1 LRLEVGFSEASLSD
15 KRISGEGEDMAM
27 TSNELSRRAVRF
39 YHRYG
44 EELESIRQ
52 LLHIQLDKLA
62 LACTLENRLPRKAI
76 RVVSRTKELKNFLLK
91 LEKKGWP
98 EFYLPPEVIHDLV
111 GARIICWFQDDCYAM
126 LNLLNESKR
135 LTILPDSIED
145 YNKNPKPSGYR
156 AIHVLGDVTY
166 DQVVHKGGKHQ
177 IIAGKMTCE
186 IQIRTIFQNAW
197 GELTH
202 QMHYKIAEQERIKY
216 NELVS
221 SLADRLNEEDRAAVA
236 IRKVMQKEK
245 DKARR
250 TGFRDR

>member
-1 LRLEVGFSEASLSD
+1 
-15 KRISGEGEDMAM
+15 MAM
-27 TSNELSRRAVRF
+27 TPEELSRRAVRF

-44 EELESIRQ
+44 NELESIRQ

-62 LACTLENRLPRKAI
+62 LACTLENRLPRKSI

-98 EFYLPPEVIHDLV
+98 EFYLPTEVIHDLI
-111 GARIICWFQDDCYAM
+111 GARIICWFQEDCYGM
-126 LNLLNESKR
+126 LNLLMDSKR
-135 LTILPDSIED
+135 LAILADSIED

-166 DQVVHKGGKHQ
+166 DQVIHKGGKHQ

-197 GELTH
+197 GEMTH
-202 QMHYKIAEQERIKY
+202 QMHYKITERERIKY

-221 SLADRLNEEDRAAVA
+221 SLADRLYTEDRAAEA
-236 IRKVMQKEK
+236 IRKIMQEEK
-245 DKARR
+245 GEPLR
-250 TGFRDR
+250 TGFKGR